1 MIKKTPYTLPPQEG
15 NPALGGIDFA
25 EAPCGCRVFSGF
37 LLDTKEPAL
46 GCVPCD
52 ESHQE
57 LMTRFDLTMKE
68 SLVEPT
74 RRPLIEV
81 VDEMLMNLYADEQ
94 ARAS

>member
-1 MIKKTPYTLPPQEG
+1 MIKRTPYMLPPQGE
-15 NPALGGIDFA
+15 NPALVGMDFA

-37 LLDTKEPAL
+37 RLDTKEPAL
-46 GCVPCD
+46 GCVPCED
-52 ESHQE
+52 SHQE

-74 RRPLIEV
+74 SRPLIEV
-81 VDEMLMNLYADEQ
+81 VDEMLMNLHADDQ